1 MIINTFVYTYLIF
14 NIKIKEQIKMYIDF
28 DGMKQDGFLVK
39 ITSNMNNNII
49 TKKQINFNEILNFVN
64 LEKIINDNLNKK
76 NDTLCIIF

>member
-1 MIINTFVYTYLIF
+1 
-14 NIKIKEQIKMYIDF
+14 MYIDF